1 MDEYFNL
8 VLLSYNDT
16 QTRKGNTDLCKFEV
30 PTSKLM
36 SNPSSD
42 INRLKP

>member
-1 MDEYFNL
+1 MDEYFSL

-36 SNPSSD
+36 SNPSLD

>member
-1 MDEYFNL
+1 MHESLNL
-8 VLLSYNDT
+8 VLLSSNDT
-16 QTRKGNTDLCKFEV
+16 QTRKGNTNLCKFEV

-36 SNPSSD
+36 SNPSLH

>member
-8 VLLSYNDT
+8 VLLSYNNT
-16 QTRKGNTDLCKFEV
+16 QTRKGNTDLRKFEV

-36 SNPSSD
+36 SNPSLD